1 MTRDDL
7 TTFLAIAES
16 GSLRQAADSLYIGQ
30 GTASL
35 RLKRL
40 EEELQVSLFYRHKG
54 IKGVRLTPE
63 GESFLNIAQ
72 QWLALWKNAEQLKHM
87 KTYRELH
94 VAAPDT
100 FNNFLLID
108 VYCSFTKKHPET
120 VLTIQTEHSTEVHQ
134 LIENQQM
141 DIGFV
146 SNLHPF
152 SNVVATPFFS
162 EDMVCVCHADSAFAN
177 SGNFSDLQSYNEV
190 YSPVSTEYGLW
201 HKQFFPN
208 TGRFRITTGTA
219 SMLPYFM
226 EDPDSWTIVPSTIAQ
241 LLLAK
246 IPGLVRL
253 PISFSPPRR
262 TAYILLHRYSKPW
275 IRDLTSLL
283 VHDVINH
290 IQKNY
295 QVSLYKKELAQAFPA
310 NPLSE

>member
-1 MTRDDL
+1 MTYEDL
-7 TTFLAIAES
+7 TTFLAIAEK

-40 EEELQVSLFYRHKG
+40 EEELQVSLLYRHKG
-54 IKGVRLTPE
+54 IKGIHLTPE

-72 QWLALWKNAEQLKHM
+72 QWLSLWENAEQLKHM
-87 KTYRELH
+87 KTSRELH

-108 VYCSFTKKHPET
+108 VYRSFAKKHPQIA
-120 VLTIQTEHSTEVHQ
+120 LTIQTEHSTEVHQ

-141 DIGFV
+141 DIGFA

-152 SNVVATPFFS
+152 PNVIATPFFS
-162 EDMVCVCHADSAFAN
+162 ENMVCVCHGDSVFAK
-177 SGNFSDLQSYNEV
+177 SGDFGDLQPHNEI
-190 YSPVSTEYGLW
+190 YSPISIEYGLW

-208 TGRFRITTGTA
+208 TRRPKITTGTA

-226 EDPDSWTIVPSTIAQ
+226 EDPDSWAIVPDTIAQ

-246 IPGLVRL
+246 IPGLIRS
-253 PISFSPPRR
+253 PISFAPPRR

-275 IRDLTSLL
+275 VKDLTILL
-283 VHDVINH
+283 IHDAIKH
-290 IQKNY
+290 IQEKY
-295 QVSLYKKELAQAFPA
+295 QVILYEKELIRAFP
-310 NPLSE
+310 PEHSPG